1 MFERGERL
9 MKRAEI
15 RRKEREKQKKK
26 ATYVMTEEELEKIR
40 KQEYEKAKKLIID
53 KSDEMAEEILKL
65 MLVIP
70 TNVLISD
77 YWKKTAK
84 LRIPK
89 FVEDCMSL
97 YDSWTKGAVS
107 MEEMTKLTEEYA
119 QIELI
124 DSKSKIKETIMN

>member
-1 MFERGERL
+1 MN
-9 MKRAEI
+9 RAEM

-84 LRIPK
+84 TRIPK

-119 QIELI
+119 QIEII
-124 DSKSKIKETIMN
+124 DSKSKIKEAITN

>member
-1 MFERGERL
+1 MN
-9 MKRAEI
+9 RAEI

-84 LRIPK
+84 TRIPK

-124 DSKSKIKETIMN
+124 DSKSKIKEAITN

>member
-1 MFERGERL
+1 MN
-9 MKRAEI
+9 RAEI

-77 YWKKTAK
+77 YWKKQQ
-84 LRIPK
+84 RQE
-89 FVEDCMSL
+89 FRSL
-97 YDSWTKGAVS
+97 
-107 MEEMTKLTEEYA
+107 
-119 QIELI
+119 
-124 DSKSKIKETIMN
+124 

>member
-1 MFERGERL
+1 
-9 MKRAEI
+9 
-15 RRKEREKQKKK
+15 
-26 ATYVMTEEELEKIR
+26 
-40 KQEYEKAKKLIID
+40 
-53 KSDEMAEEILKL
+53 MAEEILKL

-84 LRIPK
+84 TRIPK

-119 QIELI
+119 QIEII
-124 DSKSKIKETIMN
+124 DSKSKIKEAITN

>member
-1 MFERGERL
+1 MN
-9 MKRAEI
+9 RAEI

-84 LRIPK
+84 TRIPK

-119 QIELI
+119 QIEII
-124 DSKSKIKETIMN
+124 DSKSKIKEAITN

>member
-1 MFERGERL
+1 MN
-9 MKRAEI
+9 RAEM

-77 YWKKTAK
+77 YWRKTAK
-84 LRIPK
+84 TRIPK

-119 QIELI
+119 QIEII
-124 DSKSKIKETIMN
+124 DSKSKIKEAITN

>member
-1 MFERGERL
+1 MFDRGERL
-9 MKRAEI
+9 MNRAEI

-84 LRIPK
+84 TRIPK

-119 QIELI
+119 QIEII
-124 DSKSKIKETIMN
+124 DSKSKIKEAITN

>member
-1 MFERGERL
+1 MFNRGERL
-9 MKRAEI
+9 MNRAEM

-40 KQEYEKAKKLIID
+40 KQEYEKAKKLIIN

-77 YWKKTAK
+77 YWKKSAK
-84 LRIPK
+84 ARIPK

-124 DSKSKIKETIMN
+124 DSKSKIKEAITN